1 MMRVKI
7 LILFFIIAL
16 QFREARSQEFQA
28 NVTVLSNRIS
38 TAVNKQIFQTL
49 QSALYDFLN
58 GRKWTNVAF
67 ANNEKIQCNF
77 LVNLSAATDNNTY
90 AASLTIQMGRPIY
103 NTSYQSPLMNY
114 MDENFVFKYIQYQ
127 TLDFNENR
135 VGGTDPL
142 TANLT
147 AVIAYYAYII
157 LGLNFD
163 SYGLRGG
170 DPYFQQA
177 QNIVNNA
184 PEASTLN
191 GWKPFDGLMN
201 RYWLVENLTNPKYN
215 PIHDAMYNYYRQ
227 GLDQM
232 FDHESDARIA
242 VMNALSTLNSVNNE
256 YTNIMFMQFFFQG
269 KGAEIGN
276 VFKHGTPDEKSRAL
290 DILSRIDISNL
301 NQYKQSLQ

>member
-1 MMRVKI
+1 MRVKI
-7 LILFFIIAL
+7 LILLSFILLHL
-16 QFREARSQEFQA
+16 QPARSQEFQA

-38 TAVNKQIFQTL
+38 TTVNKQIFQTL

-67 ANNEKIQCNF
+67 NNNEKIQCNF

-90 AASLTIQMGRPIY
+90 AASLTIQTGRPIF

-114 MDENFVFKYIQYQ
+114 MDDNFAFKYVQYQ

-184 PEASTLN
+184 PEASSLS
-191 GWKPFDGLMN
+191 GWKPFDGLRN

-232 FDHESDARIA
+232 FDHESDARFA
-242 VMNALSTLNSVNNE
+242 VMSTLTTMNSINNE
-256 YTNIMFMQFFFQG
+256 FPNIMFMQFFFQG

-301 NQYKQSLQ
+301 NQYKQDLQ

>member
-1 MMRVKI
+1 MRPKI
-7 LILFFIIAL
+7 LILSFFVVL
-16 QFREARSQEFQA
+16 LFGEARCQEMQA

-38 TAVNKQIFQTL
+38 TTVNKQIFQTL
-49 QSALYDFLN
+49 QQALYDFLN
-58 GRKWTNVAF
+58 GRKWTSVAF
-67 ANNEKIQCNF
+67 NNNEKIRCNF
-77 LVNLSAATDNNTY
+77 LLNFSAATDNNTY
-90 AASLTIQMGRPIY
+90 SASLTIQTGRPIF

-114 MDENFVFKYIQYQ
+114 EDDNVTFKYIQFQ

-135 VGGTDPL
+135 VSGTDPL

-147 AVIAYYAYII
+147 AVFAYYVYMI

-163 SYGLRGG
+163 SYGPRGG

-184 PEASTLN
+184 PEASSLN
-191 GWKPFDGLMN
+191 GWKPFDGVRN

-232 FDHESDARIA
+232 FDHEPDARIA
-242 VMNALSTLNSVNNE
+242 VMNALNSMNSINNE
-256 YTNIMFMQFFFQG
+256 FPNIMFMQFFFQG
-269 KGAEIGN
+269 KGVEIGN
-276 VFKHGTPDEKSRAL
+276 VFKRGTPDEKSRAL
-290 DILSRIDISNL
+290 DILTRIDVSNL
-301 NQYKQSLQ
+301 NQYKQDLQ

>member
-1 MMRVKI
+1 MRVKI
-7 LILFFIIAL
+7 FILLSFILLHL
-16 QFREARSQEFQA
+16 QPARSQEFQA

-38 TAVNKQIFQTL
+38 TTVNKQIFQTL

-67 ANNEKIQCNF
+67 NNNEKIQCNF

-90 AASLTIQMGRPIY
+90 AASLTIQTGRPIF

-114 MDENFVFKYIQYQ
+114 MDDNFAFKYVQYQ

-163 SYGLRGG
+163 SFGLRGG

-184 PEASTLN
+184 PEASSLS
-191 GWKPFDGLMN
+191 GWKPFDGLRN

-232 FDHESDARIA
+232 FDHESDARFA
-242 VMNALSTLNSVNNE
+242 VMSTLTTMNSINNE
-256 YTNIMFMQFFFQG
+256 FPNIMFMQFFFQG

-301 NQYKQSLQ
+301 NQYKQDLQ

>member
-1 MMRVKI
+1 MRVKI
-7 LILFFIIAL
+7 LILFSFIIL
-16 QFREARSQEFQA
+16 QIQKARCQEFQA

-38 TAVNKQIFQTL
+38 TSVDKQIFTTL
-49 QSALYDFLN
+49 QTALYNFIN

-67 ANNEKIQCNF
+67 NQSEKIQCNF
-77 LVNLSAATDNNTY
+77 LVNLSGATDNNTY
-90 AASLTIQMGRPIY
+90 TASLTVQTGRPIY

-114 MDENFVFKYIQYQ
+114 MDESFTFKYVQYQ
-127 TLDFNENR
+127 DMDFNENR
-135 VGGTDPL
+135 VGGSDPL

-163 SYGLRGG
+163 SFGQRGG
-170 DPYFQQA
+170 DLYYQKA

-184 PEASTLN
+184 PEANALN
-191 GWKPFDGLMN
+191 GWKPFDGIRN

-215 PIHDAMYNYYRQ
+215 PIHDAIYNYYRQ

-232 FDHESDARIA
+232 YDHESDARVG
-242 VMNALSTLNSVNNE
+242 VMNSLIALNSINNE
-256 YTNIMFMQFFFQG
+256 FPDIMFMQFFFAG
-269 KGAEIGN
+269 KGSEIGN
-276 VFKHGTPDEKSRAL
+276 IFKHGTPDEKSRAL
-290 DILSRIDISNL
+290 DILTRVDVSNM

>member
-1 MMRVKI
+1 MRVKI
-7 LILFFIIAL
+7 LIAFSIIMLHFQA
-16 QFREARSQEFQA
+16 AKSQELQA

-38 TAVNKQIFQTL
+38 TSVNKQIFQTL

-67 ANNEKIQCNF
+67 NNNEKIQCNF
-77 LVNLSAATDNNTY
+77 LLNFSASTDNNTY
-90 AASLTIQMGRPIY
+90 AASLTVQLGRPVF
-103 NTSYQSPLMNY
+103 NSSYQSPLMNY
-114 MDENFVFKYIQYQ
+114 MDDNVAFKYIQYQ

-147 AVIAYYAYII
+147 AVFAYYVYII

-184 PEASTLN
+184 PEASSLT
-191 GWKPFDGLMN
+191 GWKPFDGLRN

-215 PIHDAMYNYYRQ
+215 PLHDAMYNYYRQ

-232 FDHESDARIA
+232 FDHETDARVA
-242 VMNALSTLNSVNNE
+242 VMNALITMNSINNE
-256 YTNIMFMQFFFQG
+256 FPNIMYMQFFFQG

-276 VFKHGTPDEKSRAL
+276 VFKRGTPDEKSRAL

-301 NQYKQSLQ
+301 NQYKQDLQ

>member
-7 LILFFIIAL
+7 LILVSFILLHL
-16 QFREARSQEFQA
+16 QSARCQEFQA

-38 TAVNKQIFQTL
+38 TSVNKQIFQTL
-49 QSALYDFLN
+49 QSAIYDFLN
-58 GRKWTNVAF
+58 GRKWSNVTF

-77 LVNLSAATDNNTY
+77 LVNLSASTDNNTY
-90 AASLTIQMGRPIY
+90 TASLTIQTGRPIY

-114 MDENFVFKYIQYQ
+114 MDDNFAFKYVQYQ

-184 PEASTLN
+184 PEASSLS
-191 GWKPFDGLMN
+191 GWKPFDGLRN

-232 FDHESDARIA
+232 FDHEADARVA
-242 VMNALSTLNSVNNE
+242 VMSTLSTMNSINNE
-256 YTNIMFMQFFFQG
+256 FPNIMFMQFFFQG

-290 DILSRIDISNL
+290 DILSRIDVSNL
-301 NQYKQSLQ
+301 NQYKQDLQ

>member
-1 MMRVKI
+1 MMRAKI
-7 LILFFIIAL
+7 LILFSFILLHFQA
-16 QFREARSQEFQA
+16 ARCQEFQA

-38 TAVNKQIFQTL
+38 TSVNKQIFQTL
-49 QSALYDFLN
+49 QAALYDFLN
-58 GRKWTNVAF
+58 GRKWTNVTF
-67 ANNEKIQCNF
+67 NNNEKIQCNF

-90 AASLTIQMGRPIY
+90 AASLTIQTGRPIF

-114 MDENFVFKYIQYQ
+114 MDNDFAFKYVQYQ

-147 AVIAYYAYII
+147 AVFAYYAYMI

-163 SYGLRGG
+163 SYGSRGG

-191 GWKPFDGLMN
+191 GWKPFDGLRN

-232 FDHESDARIA
+232 FDHETDARVA
-242 VMNALSTLNSVNNE
+242 VMSALTTMNSINNE
-256 YTNIMFMQFFFQG
+256 FPNIMFMQFFFQG

-276 VFKHGTPDEKSRAL
+276 VFKRGTPDEKSRAL
-290 DILSRIDISNL
+290 DMLSRIDISNL
-301 NQYKQSLQ
+301 NQYKQDLQ

>member
-1 MMRVKI
+1 MRAKI
-7 LILFFIIAL
+7 LILFSLFIL
-16 QFREARSQEFQA
+16 LRQKGKCQEFQA

-38 TAVNKQIFQTL
+38 TSVNKQIFTTL
-49 QSALYDFLN
+49 QSALYNFIN
-58 GRKWTNVAF
+58 GKKWTNVAF
-67 ANNEKIQCNF
+67 NGNEKIQCNF
-77 LVNLSAATDNNTY
+77 LLNLSGATDNNTY
-90 AASLTIQMGRPIY
+90 TAALTVQTGRPIY

-114 MDENFVFKYIQYQ
+114 LDADFAFKYIQYQ
-127 TLDFNENR
+127 DMDFNENR

-170 DPYFQQA
+170 DPYFQKA

-184 PEASTLN
+184 PEANALN
-191 GWKPFDGLMN
+191 GWKPFDGLRN

-215 PIHDAMYNYYRQ
+215 PMHDAMYNYYRL

-232 FDHESDARIA
+232 FDHEADARIA
-242 VMNALSTLNSVNNE
+242 VMNAIISLNSINNE
-256 YTNIMFMQFFFQG
+256 YPNIMFMQFFFQG

-301 NQYKQSLQ
+301 SQYKQDLQ